1 MTQNIAEI
9 RVVKEEH
16 DTIRKM
22 ETAPPICPALEAT
35 IVKLASLESALERL
49 DANMAI
55 TNKTLQNLTVA
66 IGELTN
72 AMQRR

>member
-1 MTQNIAEI
+1 MVSNATEL